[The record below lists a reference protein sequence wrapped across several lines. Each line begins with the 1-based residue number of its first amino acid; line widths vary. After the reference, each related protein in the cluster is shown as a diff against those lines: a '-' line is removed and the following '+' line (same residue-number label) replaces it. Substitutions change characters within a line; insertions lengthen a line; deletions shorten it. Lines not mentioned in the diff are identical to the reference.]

1 MALMEAVR
9 LIACLAREAIS
20 MTTHRMESVGREIQ
34 KEIGRIV
41 DVEIDDPLIGF
52 VTITG
57 VDMSAD
63 LKHADVYFSAIG
75 EPDAMENAFTG
86 LKRARKFIRRL
97 IGERLELRYV
107 PEIRFHPDHTPER
120 AQHIEELLRAEAAE
134 LEASED
140 QGDEP
145 EQ

>member
-1 MALMEAVR
+1 
-9 LIACLAREAIS
+9 
-20 MTTHRMESVGREIQ
+20 MTTHRAESVGREIQ

-41 DVEIDDPLIGF
+41 DAEIDDPLIGF

-63 LKHADVYFSAIG
+63 LKHADVYFSAYG
-75 EPDAMENAFTG
+75 EPDAMENAFAG

-97 IGERLELRYV
+97 IAERLELRYV
-107 PEIRFHPDHTPER
+107 PDMRFHPDSTPQK
-120 AQHIEELLRAEAAE
+120 AQRIEELLRAEAAD
-134 LEASED
+134 LEATED